1 MEGEHM
7 PRRMRPG
14 YTIPAAAKVLDWPE
28 GVVRRGVRRGEIL
41 TVPFAGLDRIPP
53 KEVTRLK
60 ALSVEIPPRSGE
72 SPEA

>member
-1 MEGEHM
+1 M

-14 YTIPAAAKVLDWPE
+14 YTIPAAAKVLNWPE
-28 GVVRRGVRRGEIL
+28 GVVRRGVQRGEIL

-60 ALSVEIPPRSGE
+60 ALSVEMPSRNRA
-72 SPEA
+72 SPEG